1 MIPLVGGYGG
11 DSYSDNYGGGY
22 DDGYDG
28 GYGGGMNQ
36 NFAQDNTVRYQW
48 SVYFQDWSFKMDV
61 CV

>member
-1 MIPLVGGYGG
+1 LIPLVGGYGG

-36 NFAQDNTVRYQW
+36 NFAQDNTVRYQ
-48 SVYFQDWSFKMDV
+48 
-61 CV
+61 